1 MTAVIGVILIL
12 LFILGVYEY
21 AKEEQDDK
29 AVTEAYEALKANSQR
44 LEEKIQQLEQG
55 ITELKKSQYRLR

>member
-44 LEEKIQQLEQG
+44 LEKKIQQLEQG

>member
-1 MTAVIGVILIL
+1 MTAVIGVILLL

>member
-21 AKEEQDDK
+21 AKEEQDAK

-44 LEEKIQQLEQG
+44 LGEKIQQLEQG

>member
-55 ITELKKSQYRLR
+55 ITELKK